1 MTITS
6 TRNDG
11 GERMALRRALALM
24 LAVTPLAGCDMDRLL
39 ESEAPTRLEAE
50 RLQSPTQAG
59 LLLNGAIADFEC
71 AHGAFVAGS
80 ALMGDELEDA
90 QLAAAVWDWDRRS
103 FNANPGGAYGTN
115 VCNAQL
121 FGVYTPLAT
130 ARWTADNLLNRLTT
144 EWTDQQVAKRDSMI
158 ASAAVYAGFSL
169 AEMGMILCSAAID
182 AGPEMSSTELFRA
195 AEERFTRAIAAATAA
210 NTPTLRN
217 AALAGRARVRLYLDN
232 NAGAAEDARQVPAG
246 FVFNATAAD
255 VSDSRRWNRIFHFVN
270 FSRFHMVEEQ
280 SRNLTT
286 GGVADP
292 RTRSTQ
298 TADRALDGRPAVVQ
312 NKYAS
317 RASPLPITRYE
328 EAQLILAEIE
338 GGQTAIN
345 VINALRAPHG
355 LPQVSAAEAANLQNT
370 LLEERRRELWLE
382 GQRMYDIRRFN
393 LPQAPAPGTPF
404 AKGGVY
410 GSTLCLPL
418 PDVERFNNPSI
429 S

>member
-1 MTITS
+1 
-6 TRNDG
+6 
-11 GERMALRRALALM
+11 M
-24 LAVTPLAGCDMDRLL
+24 LAATPLAGCDVDRLL

-50 RLQSPTQAG
+50 RLRSPTQAG
-59 LLLNGAIADFEC
+59 LLLNGVIADFEC

-103 FNANPGGAYGTN
+103 FNAAPGGAYGTN
-115 VCNAQL
+115 ICSGQI
-121 FGVYTPLAT
+121 FGVYTPLST
-130 ARWTADNLLNRLTT
+130 ARWAADNLLNRLTT
-144 EWTDQQVAKRDSMI
+144 DWADQQVPGRDSLI

-169 AEMGMILCSAAID
+169 AEMGMIMCSAAID
-182 AGPEMSSTELFRA
+182 EGPEMSSTELFRA
-195 AEERFTRAIAAATAA
+195 AEDRFTRAIAAADAA
-210 NTPTLRN
+210 NTPILRN

-232 NAGAAEDARQVPAG
+232 KAGAAEDARLVPPG
-246 FVFNATAAD
+246 FVFNATSSDD
-255 VSDSRRWNRIFHFVN
+255 VARRWNRIFHFVN
-270 FSRFHMVEEQ
+270 FSRFHMVEAQ

-292 RTRSTQ
+292 RTQTTQ
-298 TADRALDGRPAVVQ
+298 TADRAVDGRPAVVQ

-317 RASPLPITRYE
+317 RASPMPITRYE

-410 GSTLCLPL
+410 GGTLCLPL